1 MGHWVSL
8 VNHESC
14 SLTDVSFKFT
24 EPYERNWTVWAGVST
39 LTLVLLML
47 HHAARNMH
55 IALGTHQTAEPTED
69 IEKASDRYQY
79 EMYKYLGQ
87 ADVDWWDKISSL
99 LKALFLQGEPHAKG
113 SRAVEWICLC
123 RAMLLVEMLAPQ
135 TSQMDFPG
143 PGLRATSPTEDSPT
157 SEAAACWL
165 AAGATVLRLMSC
177 WQGLSAG
184 RLDTK
189 TS

>member
-1 MGHWVSL
+1 MPIQ
-8 VNHESC
+8 
-14 SLTDVSFKFT
+14 FT
-24 EPYERNWTVWAGVST
+24 KPRERSRTAGAGVST
-39 LTLVLLML
+39 FALGLAVLLQ
-47 HHAARNMH
+47 AARNKF
-55 IALGTHQTAEPTED
+55 ITLGTHLAVEPAED

-157 SEAAACWL
+157 SKAAAFWL
-165 AAGATVLRLMSC
+165 AAGATALRLMPC

-184 RLDTK
+184 RLVTK